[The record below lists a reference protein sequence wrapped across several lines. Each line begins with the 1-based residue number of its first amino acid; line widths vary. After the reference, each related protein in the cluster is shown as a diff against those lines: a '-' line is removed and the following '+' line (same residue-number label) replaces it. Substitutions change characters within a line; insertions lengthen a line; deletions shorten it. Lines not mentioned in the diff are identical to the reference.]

1 MNIIEKYKRYKK
13 GEFIEIK
20 NKYEK
25 DFLDHE
31 FTDDQLFILSALGR
45 YQDKI
50 TSFLITMF
58 FIIGLVLGGMVTSQI
73 LMFLYELKNILA
85 GL

>member
-50 TSFLITMF
+50 TSFLIAMF
-58 FIIGLVLGGMVTSQI
+58 FIIGLVLGAGVVYFI
-73 LMFLYELKNILA
+73 FDFAWKLKELIA